1 VHRKTLFW
9 LSLPAALLSTLLI
22 SQAVG
27 VPRQVR
33 GDDASQAE
41 TKLVP
46 VDKSMHEFM
55 EYFFQ
60 PTYLRLKASMAA
72 APSANE
78 GWKAIKSDSLILAEG
93 GNLLL
98 LRTPLRDP
106 AKWNESSVA
115 VRDSAGQLYKAAR
128 KKDFDACRKTYE
140 QMLTNCN
147 SCHKQFAGGKHML
160 AP

>member
-1 VHRKTLFW
+1 MHRKTFW

-22 SQAVG
+22 SQV
-27 VPRQVR
+27 VR
-33 GDDASQAE
+33 LSQRARADDAVQAE
-41 TKLVP
+41 TKLAP

-60 PTYLRLKASMAA
+60 PTYLRLKPSVAASAA
-72 APSANE
+72 ANPSW
-78 GWKAIKSDSLILAEG
+78 GAIKSDALILAEG

-106 AKWNESSVA
+106 AKWNEYSVA

-147 SCHKQFAGGKHML
+147 RCHKQFAGGKHIL